1 MDLSYSRLYAMASS
15 FISALIFLVLYFGLF
30 DPITSAANEVDAKT
44 SSIKV
49 STLTAENVALVIN
62 VADVN
67 SVKVGEYYR
76 EARNIPAKNIIHV
89 RIPNPQAK
97 LPLSAFRRLKWE
109 VESQLHE
116 KEQVILLAWTS
127 PYAVE
132 CNSITSAMTFGFDD
146 AQCKNTCAVGK
157 PSRYFNSNVTRPFD
171 ELGIRLTMLL
181 PADSILRAK
190 KVIDQGVQSDAGV
203 FRSTAYYLTT
213 SDANRSS
220 RALYFPPSDLKIPRS
235 GLAVMNLKSDKLL
248 GAQDIMVYQTGLT
261 WVEGLETLNF
271 LPGALAD
278 HLTSAGGDLL
288 GKGQMSILRW
298 LDAGATASYGT
309 VSEPCNYWQ
318 KFPNPAVMLKWYVSG
333 ATAVEAYWKSV
344 AWPAQGLI
352 VGEPLA
358 APFRQ

>member
-1 MDLSYSRLYAMASS
+1 MT
-15 FISALIFLVLYFGLF
+15 FISTLAFVVFCCTLVNPLQ
-30 DPITSAANEVDAKT
+30 SVANEVTVKT
-44 SSIKV
+44 NVTKV

-62 VADVN
+62 DADAN

-76 EARNIPAKNIIHV
+76 LARNIPAKNIIHV
-89 RIPNPQAK
+89 SIPSPQAK
-97 LPLSAFRRLKWE
+97 LPIGAFRRLKWE
-109 VESQLHE
+109 IESQLHDD
-116 KEQVILLAWTS
+116 EQVILLAWTA

-132 CNSITSAMTFGFDD
+132 CNSITSAMTFGYDGE
-146 AQCKNTCAVGK
+146 QCKNTCATGK
-157 PSRYFNSNVTRPFD
+157 PSRYFNSNVTRPFN

-181 PADSILRAK
+181 PTDSIKRAK
-190 KVIDQGVQSDAGV
+190 EVIDRGVRSDVGV

-213 SDANRSS
+213 SDVNRSS
-220 RALYFPPSDLKIPRS
+220 RALYFPPTGLQIPRS

-248 GAQDIMVYQTGLT
+248 GAKDVMIYQTGLA
-261 WVEGLETLNF
+261 WVNGLDTIQF

-278 HLTSAGGDLL
+278 HLTSVGGDLL
-288 GKGQMSILRW
+288 GKGQMSILHW

-318 KFPNPAVMLKWYVSG
+318 KFPNPAVMLRWYASG
-333 ATAVEAYWKSV
+333 ATAIEAYWKSV
-344 AWPAQGLI
+344 AWPAQGLF